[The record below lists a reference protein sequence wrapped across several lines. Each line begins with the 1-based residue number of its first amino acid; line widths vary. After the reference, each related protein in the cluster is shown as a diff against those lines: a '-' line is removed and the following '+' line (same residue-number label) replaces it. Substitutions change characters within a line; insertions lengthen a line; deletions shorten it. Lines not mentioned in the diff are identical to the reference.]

1 MPIATNSE
9 KIDITS
15 EVKTAELAKNF
26 TNILKKGDV
35 IFLYG
40 EIGVGKTT
48 FIKYLINSLQEKNNL
63 QLSEVTSPTFNIVNE
78 YDIGNLNIKHYD
90 LFRVKNYKEL
100 ENIGLLENYDEHI
113 TLIEWPEKVEMVLDN
128 KICLFFEYGPDLEKR
143 TINIKGLNEEKI
155 NDIR

>member
-1 MPIATNSE
+1 M
-9 KIDITS
+9 
-15 EVKTAELAKNF
+15 
-26 TNILKKGDV
+26 
-35 IFLYG
+35 
-40 EIGVGKTT
+40 
-48 FIKYLINSLQEKNNL
+48 
-63 QLSEVTSPTFNIVNE
+63 SEVTSPTFNIVNE

-90 LFRVKNYKEL
+90 LFRVKNNKEL

>member
-48 FIKYLINSLQEKNNL
+48 FIKHLINSLQRKNNL

-90 LFRVKNYKEL
+90 LFRIKNSQEL
-100 ENIGLLENYDEHI
+100 ENIGLLENYNENV
-113 TLIEWPEKVEMVLDN
+113 TLIEWPEKVKMVIDN
-128 KICLFFEYGPDLEKR
+128 KICLFFEYGSDLEKR
-143 TINIKGLNEEKI
+143 TIKIKGLNEEKL
-155 NDIR
+155 NDIK